1 MVGVLQTSF
10 SKHNDNKRFLERLEI
25 NYQHVKDKILA
36 EEAHDERIDI
46 NKNADKLKCSL
57 DKKKYYIPEF
67 EVPES
72 IDSSDSDYDSDDDSD
87 DYDSEDNSPE
97 NDESEEV
104 SRRKK
109 RSKKSRRNRR
119 K

>member
-1 MVGVLQTSF
+1 M
-10 SKHNDNKRFLERLEI
+10 
-25 NYQHVKDKILA
+25 KDKILA
-36 EEAHDERIDI
+36 EEEHDERIDI
-46 NKNADKLKCSL
+46 NKFPDKLKCSL

-72 IDSSDSDYDSDDDSD
+72 IESSDSDYDSEDDSD
-87 DYDSEDNSPE
+87 DYDSEGNSQE
-97 NDESEEV
+97 DDESEEV

-109 RSKKSRRNRR
+109 RGKKRRRNRR